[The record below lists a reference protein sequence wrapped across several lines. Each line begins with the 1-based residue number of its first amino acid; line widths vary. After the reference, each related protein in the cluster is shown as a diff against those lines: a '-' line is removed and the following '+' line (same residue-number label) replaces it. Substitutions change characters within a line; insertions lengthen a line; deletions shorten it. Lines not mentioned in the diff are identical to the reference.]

1 MYKKIVCMLVFV
13 FFTVSCGETLTS
25 AKRGLTGEKK
35 NSNDEFLVQKKDP
48 LILPPDYENLPLP
61 SDGADKKEEVSSF
74 EKTLGGSIEDNSS
87 TTSSTESSIL
97 KRIQSQ

>member
-1 MYKKIVCMLVFV
+1 MYKKIVCMIVFV
-13 FFTVSCGETLTS
+13 FFTVSCGDTLSS

-48 LILPPDYENLPLP
+48 LIFPPDYENLPLP
-61 SDGADKKEEVSSF
+61 NDDENKKEEVSNF
-74 EKTLGGSIEDNSS
+74 EKTLGVVTEDNSS
-87 TTSSTESSIL
+87 TTGSTENSIL